1 MFIHL
6 PFVYYPGAGHDFE
19 VLTHFTQQHGS
30 TNFVFT
36 DYDPD
41 MAQPAAITEKLKAW
55 TVVHQEKITPMYFGA
70 RRWKDFWFDDP
81 NAHTFN
87 TPDQAF
93 GTKLTLKQEQKENIT
108 LHYLCSDGVG
118 TLALAAKTMG
128 TPDVIVIQ
136 DHGMGGNWDQFG
148 GPSRLYE
155 TAQTHGCPPYVFLA
169 ENTEGWP
176 GYSVPERADFDGQ
189 FGSAGN
195 KRALCAIL

>member
-41 MAQPAAITEKLKAW
+41 MAQPT
-55 TVVHQEKITPMYFGA
+55 
-70 RRWKDFWFDDP
+70 
-81 NAHTFN
+81 
-87 TPDQAF
+87 
-93 GTKLTLKQEQKENIT
+93 
-108 LHYLCSDGVG
+108 GVG
-118 TLALAAKTMG
+118 TLAVAAKTMG
-128 TPDVIVIQ
+128 TPDVIVLQ

-176 GYSVPERADFDGQ
+176 GYSVPESADFDGQ

-195 KRALCAIL
+195 KRALCAIQ